1 MASSIRPVRSI
12 LRGFAQAR
20 PQAIHPQR
28 LFLSPAASAA
38 TRGLHSTPRPQ
49 LPYKDDQDR
58 ESLKPKSTEGSKSGT
73 DQEAAES
80 SAAFDPST
88 TSPEAAKDKAEGEG
102 NGNPLEASGANQGKS
117 KPLGSKGGSE
127 MQGTTR
133 QETKKSSHG
142 HSPEKKGKV

>member
-1 MASSIRPVRSI
+1 MRSI
-12 LRGFAQAR
+12 LRAPAQAR
-20 PQAIHPQR
+20 PQTLTHRQ
-28 LFLSPAASAA
+28 LFLSPASA
-38 TRGLHSTPRPQ
+38 TQGFHSSPRPQ

-73 DQEAAES
+73 DDAAAQS

-88 TSPEAAKDKAEGEG
+88 TSPEGARDKAESEG
-102 NGNPLEASGANQGKS
+102 GGNSLDVSGANHSKS
-117 KPLGSKGGSE
+117 KPLGESGGGE
-127 MQGTTR
+127 MQGTAR

>member
-1 MASSIRPVRSI
+1 MASFRSMRGV
-12 LRGFAQAR
+12 LRSSAQAR
-20 PQAIHPQR
+20 PHALAPR
-28 LFLSPAASAA
+28 LRFLSPAAAA
-38 TRGLHSTPRPQ
+38 QGFHSSPRPQ

-73 DQEAAES
+73 DDAAAQS

-88 TSPEAAKDKAEGEG
+88 TSPEGAKNKAESEG
-102 NGNPLEASGANQGKS
+102 GDNPLEMSGASHDKS
-117 KPLGSKGGSE
+117 KPLGNSGGAE
-127 MQGTTR
+127 MKGTTR